1 MYTAASHRLKVARG
15 GQINLTLYGH
25 TLEYEAPELWHEQGK
40 QLEVLRSRRDM
51 EQVTVLDERGVKL
64 CVARLKEQ
72 LPWNSEQARDALAV
86 RLKAIRR
93 LERINKQGLEA
104 NRLLSVATD
113 LPADELLGEMA
124 ENKLVNRRQLF
135 GTSLGAP
142 APSPRPRRE
151 KHLFPNEAAA
161 DVLAEMEKEEES

>member
-1 MYTAASHRLKVARG
+1 M
-15 GQINLTLYGH
+15 
-25 TLEYEAPELWHEQGK
+25 
-40 QLEVLRSRRDM
+40 LRSRRDM
-51 EQVTVLDERGVKL
+51 EQVTVLDERGAKL

-93 LERINKQGLEA
+93 LERINKRGLEA
-104 NRLLSVATD
+104 NRLLSISTD

-135 GTSLGAP
+135 GTSLGTQAAP
-142 APSPRPRRE
+142 PPRRE

-161 DVLAEMEKEEES
+161 EVLEEIKKDEEEV